1 MSKKSIKFY
10 NLIFPIW
17 ILILIPIT
25 WIFILPANF
34 FIDLIVVALT
44 MKFMKIND
52 IKKKVKHVITK
63 IWIVG
68 FISDFIGAGA
78 MYLATIISFNNN
90 SNLHEWWQ
98 NNIEYAVNYNPFES
112 IYSMVWVTA
121 CVMIAA
127 ICIYIINYKLC
138 LKKLDINSAQKKK
151 IALSLAVFTAH
162 YLFYIPTALF
172 FK

>member
-1 MSKKSIKFY
+1 MFYYSKTTNCSYKKTVDRFCFY
-10 NLIFPIW
+10 TNLSTVP
-17 ILILIPIT
+17 
-25 WIFILPANF
+25 
-34 FIDLIVVALT
+34 
-44 MKFMKIND
+44 
-52 IKKKVKHVITK
+52 
-63 IWIVG
+63 
-68 FISDFIGAGA
+68 IGAGA

-151 IALSLAVFTAH
+151 IALSLAVFTAP

-172 FK
+172 FGSVKYNC